1 MNEKNC
7 CHSNKKHN
15 NYIENYEKECCDD
28 KKCNCEKMPH
38 ECHGHD
44 HGEPHSHEHENHYE
58 GGCEHR
64 EYECGCGHH
73 HEHERTCACG
83 HDHEHAAF
91 DAKKIFLYIIGAL
104 LLVPAFLA
112 EFEILNPWIGIVLS
126 AIVYF
131 LFGGEVFVGTFKDI
145 KHGKFFTEFTLMCVA
160 TLGAIAL
167 LEFADA
173 AAVMYL
179 YSLGEAVSGEAY
191 RRSKKNIASLIE
203 LDEEYVNVEKDG
215 ALSKIKA
222 SEAKVGDILSV
233 RVGEK
238 ISLDGVVVGGEGFVD
253 TSAITGESTPAEL
266 LAGAECLSG
275 SVLLSG
281 AISMKVVAAHE
292 DSTVNR
298 LRKAVDE
305 ASRRKA
311 KTEKRIT
318 RFAEIF
324 TPLAFG
330 VALLVFGIGI
340 FAYSSVARAAR
351 TALVILVTS
360 CPCSLVLSVPLTY
373 FAGIGRAA
381 KRGIVFRGGETVDA
395 VAAMRAIVFDKTGTL
410 TSANLRFE
418 GVQMSENC
426 PYEESELLD
435 ICASALAKSPHAAAD
450 AFCRSYVANRSYKV
464 ENAENIGGRGIVCS
478 VGGKCA
484 AFGNAALM
492 YENDIAVQNLDKTCI
507 YILIDGI
514 YCGFLLFDAPIKKGA
529 EETIA
534 NLKKSGVSR
543 IAIVSGDHE
552 ASVSEVARSL
562 GIDEFY
568 ANCKPDEKLCV
579 FEKIL
584 SEEKNDHAVA
594 FCGDGLND
602 SAVIMRADI
611 GVAMGGGSALTVESA
626 DAVIIDDSVEKLGEM
641 RRVAKATRRIATQNI
656 ILSLGIK
663 LAVVVI
669 GFWRPSLKL
678 AVVADVGAA
687 VLTVLNAM
695 RAGKR

>member
-1 MNEKNC
+1 MNEKRC
-7 CHSNKKHN
+7 CHSHEKE
-15 NYIENYEKECCDD
+15 NYHIENHENKCHNHENCGCGEKS
-28 KKCNCEKMPH
+28 H
-38 ECHGHD
+38 ECHG
-44 HGEPHSHEHENHYE
+44 
-58 GGCEHR
+58 
-64 EYECGCGHH
+64 
-73 HEHERTCACG
+73 CACG
-83 HDHEHAAF
+83 HDHDHAVF

-131 LFGGEVFVGTFKDI
+131 LFGGEVFVGTLEDI
-145 KHGKFFTEFTLMCVA
+145 KRGKFFTEFTLMCVA

-203 LDEEYVNVEKDG
+203 LDEEYVNVEKGG

-238 ISLDGVVVGGEGFVD
+238 ISLDGVVVGGEGFAD
-253 TSAITGESTPAEL
+253 TSAITGESAPAEL

-305 ASRRKA
+305 ASHRKA

-340 FAYSSVARAAR
+340 FAYGSVARAAR

-418 GVQMSENC
+418 GMQLSENC

-435 ICASALAKSPHAAAD
+435 LCASALAKSPHAAAD
-450 AFCRSYVANRSYKV
+450 AFCRSYGANRSYQV
-464 ENAENIGGRGIVCS
+464 ENAENIGGRGLVCS
-478 VGGKCA
+478 VDGKRA

-492 YENDIAVQNLDKTCI
+492 HENDIAVQNSDKTCI

-514 YCGFLLFDAPIKKGA
+514 YCGALFFDAPVKEGAKEMVAGLKGA
-529 EETIA
+529 MR
-534 NLKKSGVSR
+534 V
-543 IAIVSGDHE
+543 AIVSGDHE

-562 GIDEFY
+562 GVDEFY
-568 ANCKPDEKLCV
+568 ANCRPDEKLDI

-584 SEEKNDHAVA
+584 TDEKEKDACAMVA

-611 GVAMGGGSALTVESA
+611 GIAMGGGSALTVESA
-626 DAVIIDDSVEKLGEM
+626 DAVIIDDSVEKLSEM
-641 RRVAKATRRIATQNI
+641 RRVAKMTRRIATQNI
-656 ILSLGIK
+656 VLSLGIK

-669 GFWRPSLKL
+669 GFWRPSLEL